1 MSDSDDMDARVAAL
15 GATVHEEGASVA
27 APAHEYPL
35 DMLSSS
41 SEEEEAPTLP
51 VKKRKSKG
59 GRLTARRKKTTRRV
73 SGEQETPSPNTANNL
88 LENRVNDLENE
99 VETVEGKLVSSEESN
114 KLANKS
120 VTLLKQE
127 IKLLK
132 DQLKLASGEDAAQEI
147 CRLKGEVL
155 TLSNASVKATRL
167 GEELAAEKTTVNLRG
182 AEAVE
187 AAASTQNS
195 DLTVEHPYD

>member
-88 LENRVNDLENE
+88 LENRVNDLESE
-99 VETVEGKLVSSEESN
+99 AEELQRQFKLSEDNRKTGSATIVLLN
-114 KLANKS
+114 KQ
-120 VTLLKQE
+120 V
-127 IKLLK
+127 KLLK
-132 DQLKLASGEDAAQEI
+132 EELKLTSGEDAAQEVV
-147 CRLKGEVL
+147 RLKREL
-155 TLSNASVKATRL
+155 ASLSDASTKATRL
-167 GEELAAEKTTVNLRG
+167 GEEFVVAKTTVKDLRMQVSKG
-182 AEAVE
+182 
-187 AAASTQNS
+187 T
-195 DLTVEHPYD
+195 TG